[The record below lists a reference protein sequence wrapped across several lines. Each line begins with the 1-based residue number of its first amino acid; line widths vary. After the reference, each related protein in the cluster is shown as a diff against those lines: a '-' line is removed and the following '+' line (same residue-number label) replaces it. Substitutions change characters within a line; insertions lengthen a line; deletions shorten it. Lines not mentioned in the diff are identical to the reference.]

1 MRKKEKHDKQRIRRR
16 VLSGLLLACIA
27 FFLLAT
33 TGRKDFS
40 LPHKFGL
47 EVLGSL
53 QRVTS
58 YLYDSGHG
66 LWKGYFALWDVR
78 RENEELRIQVRDLKK
93 ANQDYREA
101 AATNIRL
108 HKLLQRKESLPTP
121 SISADIIGRDP
132 SLWSHTLIVDRGGQD
147 GLKEGMPVITADGVT
162 GQVVD
167 TSPHYAKVLLA
178 IDPSSA
184 IDVLVQR
191 SRMQGIL
198 KGTGDGFEL
207 DYVLKNADVEE
218 GDSIVTSGFGDL
230 FPKGLPVGKVMKIE
244 KNKRGMFQKIAVAPA
259 VDFSTLETVLV
270 LLAESPLNE

>member
-1 MRKKEKHDKQRIRRR
+1 MRKKVKLDKQKIRRR
-16 VLSGLLLACIA
+16 LLFGMLLGCIA

-53 QRVTS
+53 QQATV

-66 LWKGYFALWDVR
+66 LWKQYIALWDVR
-78 RENEELRIQVRDLKK
+78 RENEELRNQVRELKE
-93 ANQDYREA
+93 ANQAYREA

-108 HKLLQRKESLPTP
+108 HKLLQSKESLPTP

-132 SLWSHTLIVDRGGQD
+132 SLWSHTLIINRGGQE

-167 TSPHYAKVLLA
+167 TSPHFAKVLLA
-178 IDPSSA
+178 IDPNSA
-184 IDVLVQR
+184 IDVLSQR

-198 KGTGDGFEL
+198 KGTGEGFEL

-218 GDSIVTSGFGDL
+218 GDNIVTSGFGDL
-230 FPKGLPVGKVMKIE
+230 FPKGLPVGKVVNIE
-244 KNKRGMFQKIAVAPA
+244 KNKRGMFQKIVVAPA